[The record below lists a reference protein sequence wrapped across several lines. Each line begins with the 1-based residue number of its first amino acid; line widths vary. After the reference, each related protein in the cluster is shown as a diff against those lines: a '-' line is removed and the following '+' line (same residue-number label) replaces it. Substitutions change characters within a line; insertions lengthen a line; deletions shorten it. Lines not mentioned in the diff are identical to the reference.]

1 MSAHGTPHRPARAF
15 LALLAGT
22 LLAPAAHA
30 ALFGLTCTASA
41 TAVTFGTYSPLAPTP
56 LKSTGTVTVSCSA
69 IFPGT
74 APVTVQL
81 GPGASGSF
89 AARHLVS
96 GAGVLGYNLYLDAAA
111 SQIWGDGTGGSLT
124 GSLNVAITNF
134 FGAGKSSAT
143 IYGLMP
149 ALQDVAPGSYS
160 DTITVTINY

>member
-1 MSAHGTPHRPARAF
+1 MSMHGTPHRPARGF
-15 LALLAGT
+15 LAVLAGA

-30 ALFGLTCTASA
+30 APFGLMCTASA
-41 TAVTFGTYSPLAPTP
+41 TGVSFGTYSPLTPTP
-56 LKSTGTVTVSCSA
+56 LKSTGTVTVSCNA
-69 IFPGT
+69 ILPGT

-96 GAGVLGYNLYLDAAA
+96 GAGVLGYNLYLDAADT
-111 SQIWGDGTGGSLT
+111 QTWGDGTGGSLT
-124 GSLNVAITNF
+124 DSLNVTITNF
-134 FGAGKSSAT
+134 FGSGKSSAT
-143 IYGLMP
+143 IYALMP